1 MIAREVEE
9 ATARGGGGGNKRS
22 LSSYESVLSLSLS
35 LSYRLLVNPSFMYTG
50 FYIDHCC
57 EVNVVGFGLDFGP
70 C

>member
-35 LSYRLLVNPSFMYTG
+35 YRLLVNPSFMYTG
-50 FYIDHCC
+50 FYIAHCC